1 MRPKL
6 SQHSAYLAAHAMN
19 TLVAPL
25 PGPKKNLTWTE
36 VTLPKDLRQK
46 FTDESLSLAVC
57 VPKSCAVEA
66 VLAPYTAH
74 PVVGFNYTEQYC
86 RLPHDKPYVAADYVG
101 TIVFSVIGM
110 LTLISTAYELRQIF
124 ILRRDPEKTSPLL
137 RTCSLYSN
145 TRRLLTFNKPR
156 ALDCLDGIR
165 SLSILVIIIFH
176 TFWEYFLSPRRIVI
190 NRFELY
196 QWLRKKRAVWMVSG
210 DIAVDSFFTLSGL
223 LLVYTSVNKMKQ
235 MSLLR
240 NLHWFY
246 LNRFLRLFPLL
257 AAAVLLQASLLHR
270 VADGPDWHYVA
281 MSVDHC
287 RRYWWSA
294 LLHIQNIANPGHTC
308 VPWYLS
314 VDMQLHIISPLVL
327 FWVLGSRRDAWAAL
341 AAGLLASLTATLA
354 FCYFVIY
361 NVSISPTVQWAA
373 TGNVQEYMLYYN
385 LNTLVRSPPFFI
397 GMLFGYIL
405 HVFRGL
411 KIELPQW
418 IILLC
423 HALSF
428 ATFFYVVYI
437 VHPCM
442 QADWDNHFADSMNNS
457 FRRSGWSL
465 ALCWMILACVHGYG
479 GPVNWF
485 LSLRLWKF
493 VARISYSL
501 FLFHMTIQEIKAA
514 TTITPI
520 YFNMETLFSAFA
532 SDLVYTTLLSTM
544 MCIIVEEPALI
555 LQRML
560 LQGVTEPRQ
569 KQNGDEKKPVESI
582 QMIKDEIYK
591 YNSLNP

>member
-1 MRPKL
+1 
-6 SQHSAYLAAHAMN
+6 
-19 TLVAPL
+19 
-25 PGPKKNLTWTE
+25 
-36 VTLPKDLRQK
+36 
-46 FTDESLSLAVC
+46 
-57 VPKSCAVEA
+57 
-66 VLAPYTAH
+66 
-74 PVVGFNYTEQYC
+74 
-86 RLPHDKPYVAADYVG
+86 
-101 TIVFSVIGM
+101 
-110 LTLISTAYELRQIF
+110 
-124 ILRRDPEKTSPLL
+124 
-137 RTCSLYSN
+137 
-145 TRRLLTFNKPR
+145 
-156 ALDCLDGIR
+156 
-165 SLSILVIIIFH
+165 
-176 TFWEYFLSPRRIVI
+176 
-190 NRFELY
+190 
-196 QWLRKKRAVWMVSG
+196 
-210 DIAVDSFFTLSGL
+210 
-223 LLVYTSVNKMKQ
+223 
-235 MSLLR
+235 
-240 NLHWFY
+240 
-246 LNRFLRLFPLL
+246 
-257 AAAVLLQASLLHR
+257 
-270 VADGPDWHYVA
+270 
-281 MSVDHC
+281 
-287 RRYWWSA
+287 
-294 LLHIQNIANPGHTC
+294 
-308 VPWYLS
+308 
-314 VDMQLHIISPLVL
+314 
-327 FWVLGSRRDAWAAL
+327 
-341 AAGLLASLTATLA
+341 
-354 FCYFVIY
+354 
-361 NVSISPTVQWAA
+361 
-373 TGNVQEYMLYYN
+373 MLYYN

-405 HVFRGL
+405 HVFRGQ

-457 FRRSGWSL
+457 FRRPGWSL

-569 KQNGDEKKPVESI
+569 KQNEDEKKPVESI